1 VTTGGLTANELSWQR
16 DFDGECLLARRP
28 AARQKAGDTRESDNG
43 RSAGVRSASG
53 RRRIYH
59 DWAAWHAPS
68 GGRAR
73 SADKKVVQP
82 MLLLATLMLSVGLSL
97 AISRIFLGCVLHVM
111 THGGLADLSLAPVI
125 FVTALFWIW
134 YLTPAIA
141 ASHAPTR
148 VIHLL
153 LH

>member
-1 VTTGGLTANELSWQR
+1 
-16 DFDGECLLARRP
+16 
-28 AARQKAGDTRESDNG
+28 
-43 RSAGVRSASG
+43 
-53 RRRIYH
+53 
-59 DWAAWHAPS
+59 
-68 GGRAR
+68 
-73 SADKKVVQP
+73 

-97 AISRIFLGCVLHVM
+97 AISRVFLGCVLHVM
-111 THGGLADLSLAPVI
+111 THGGLPTFHWRPVI

-141 ASHAPTR
+141 ASHAANR

>member
-1 VTTGGLTANELSWQR
+1 VDHRRLTPNDLPWKC
-16 DFDGECLLARRP
+16 DFDGGRLLRVCSLRG
-28 AARQKAGDTRESDNG
+28 QKGGGKRESDDG
-43 RSAGVRSASG
+43 RTQRFAAHR

-59 DWAAWHAPS
+59 DS
-68 GGRAR
+68 GQLDTSGVGARA
-73 SADKKVVQP
+73 ADKKGVQP

-97 AISRIFLGCVLHVM
+97 AISRIFLGCVFHVM
-111 THGGLADLSLAPVI
+111 THGGLPAFHWRPVI

-141 ASHAPTR
+141 ASHAATR
-148 VIHLL
+148 VIQLL

>member
-1 VTTGGLTANELSWQR
+1 MDHRRLAANDLLWKG
-16 DFDGECLLARRP
+16 DFDGWRLLSLCRP
-28 AARQKAGDTRESDNG
+28 RGQKAGGKRESDDDRTH
-43 RSAGVRSASG
+43 RSAAHR

-59 DWAAWHAPS
+59 DS
-68 GGRAR
+68 GRLGTSGVRAR
-73 SADKKVVQP
+73 CADKKSVQP

-97 AISRIFLGCVLHVM
+97 AISRIFLGCVFHVM
-111 THGGLADLSLAPVI
+111 THGGLPAFHWRPVI

-141 ASHAPTR
+141 ASHAATR
-148 VIHLL
+148 VIQLL